1 MTRHIARKSHC
12 ITNLLSPKAPGV
24 HPYWEHRKLEVMVS
38 AGSRTFMILAI
49 FLLMAAAPANAQL
62 TAGAVTPQSGSST
75 SSSNSSSSGGTSGP
89 AAPGTQNSFQGSV
102 PGRLEPGVAQIS
114 LQNAIDRGLKTNL
127 GLLLSGQDVV
137 TARGERWKKLS
148 ALLPNVTTTSYVN
161 GSQVDLAE
169 FGFNFKF
176 PPTVGFSI
184 PSIVGPFGYFDAR
197 GYVTQSILDLK
208 AINDTHAAS
217 QNIKAAQYTAKDARD
232 LVVLAVGYN
241 YLQAIADESRIQT
254 VAAQVNTAQALYD
267 QASDQVKAGTSPAID
282 GLRAQV
288 ELKTRQQQLIQAKND
303 FAIQKLTLA
312 RVIGLAPGQEFDLT
326 DKSPYE
332 PFTGL
337 TQEEALQRAYA
348 SRSDFLAASATL
360 RAAEYTKKSARAEN
374 YPSLAFS
381 GDYGVAGTY
390 STLGTHGVFDVRGTL
405 TIPIFQGGKVQ
416 GDEME
421 ADAQV
426 EQSRQKLENLR
437 AQIDADV
444 RTAFLNL
451 QSSAE
456 QVEVAKSNIDLAQ
469 QTLDQSRDRFAAGV
483 TDTVEVVQSQEQVA
497 SANDSYISSL
507 YSFNYAKISLARA
520 MGLGEESV
528 KQYFKGK

>member
-1 MTRHIARKSHC
+1 M
-12 ITNLLSPKAPGV
+12 PG
-24 HPYWEHRKLEVMVS
+24 K
-38 AGSRTFMILAI
+38 
-49 FLLMAAAPANAQL
+49 
-62 TAGAVTPQSGSST
+62 
-75 SSSNSSSSGGTSGP
+75 
-89 AAPGTQNSFQGSV
+89 
-102 PGRLEPGVAQIS
+102 LEPGVAQIS

-148 ALLPNVTTTSYVN
+148 ALLPNVTTTSYVD

-169 FGFNFKF
+169 FGFSFKIS
-176 PPTVGFSI
+176 PGHGNQHSLGGRTVWILRCSR
-184 PSIVGPFGYFDAR
+184 A
-197 GYVTQSILDLK
+197 YVTQSMLDLK

-217 QNIKAAQYTAKDARD
+217 QNQKAAQYTAKDARD

-241 YLQAIADESRIQT
+241 YLLAIADASRIET
-254 VAAQVNTAQALYD
+254 VAAQVNTAQALYT

-312 RVIGLAPGQEFDLT
+312 RVIGLAPGQEYELT

-337 TQEEALQRAYA
+337 TLEEALQRAYA
-348 SRSDFLAASATL
+348 SRSDYQAASATL
-360 RAAEYTKKSARAEN
+360 RAAEYSKKAARAEY
-374 YPSLAFS
+374 YPSLSFS
-381 GDYGVAGTY
+381 GDYGIAGTY
-390 STLGTHGVFDVRGTL
+390 ETWRRTECSMCAERSVFPFFRAAKCTATRL
-405 TIPIFQGGKVQ
+405 
-416 GDEME
+416 E
-421 ADAQV
+421 ADAQL
-426 EQSRQKLENLR
+426 EQSRQKLDNLR

-456 QVEVAKSNIDLAQ
+456 QVAVAKSNIDLAQ

-497 SANDSYISSL
+497 SANDSYINSL
-507 YSFNYAKISLARA
+507 YNFNYAKISLARA

-528 KQYFKGK
+528 RQYFKGK